1 MDGGARCMRSG
12 EWGNLYRVITSW
24 RVILMLMRPV
34 NLDATRRRSWKIAVF
49 RGGRRTAGAR
59 KPRAKMSPQVV
70 LLLAVHALF
79 AVANAL
85 SGTFVNVYLW
95 KAAEDLSLIG
105 RFALAAQLVNAATFF
120 FAGKWVKEY
129 DKMNCLRLGVAGS
142 ALFYLLVL
150 LMQQRAVDFVL
161 LLGAVQGMAGG
172 FFWLSFNVV
181 YFEVTDPDNRDQF
194 NGWAGLLGSVSGMTA
209 PWISGM
215 IIARLGGLRGY
226 RWVFGLSLLV
236 FMIGVIASFFLKKRK
251 VAGAYDWLYGF
262 RKLFAKRDPWR
273 RIVPAL
279 AFQGVREGV
288 FAFIIG
294 LMVYIATENEQML
307 GNYALI
313 TSAVGLASYWLA
325 GKLLLPKY
333 RGLAM
338 LIGTAAMSAVIL
350 PFFWK
355 VDYATLLLFGI
366 GTALVFPLFSIPMT
380 SSVFDWIGKDTD
392 SAQHRVEYVVL
403 REMALNA
410 GRVAAILVFLA
421 VIGKKADPRTL
432 NWLLFSIGSFP
443 LLSWVMMRKLLA
455 SGARS
460 RTA

>member
-1 MDGGARCMRSG
+1 MHGG

-24 RVILMLMRPV
+24 RVILMLMRPFIA
-34 NLDATRRRSWKIAVF
+34 DAAARRRGWKIAVA
-49 RGGRRTAGAR
+49 REDSRPAGAR

-70 LLLAVHALF
+70 LLLAVHGLF

-95 KAAEDLSLIG
+95 KSAGDMSLIG
-105 RFALAAQLVNAATFF
+105 RFALAAQAVNAATFF

-142 ALFYLLVL
+142 ALFYLIVL
-150 LMQQRAVDFVL
+150 LLERRAADFVL

-181 YFEVTDPDNRDQF
+181 YFEVTDPDNRDRF

-226 RWVFGLSLLV
+226 RWVFGLSLAV
-236 FMIGVIASFFLKKRK
+236 FVIGVIASFFLKKRK
-251 VAGAYDWLYGF
+251 VPGQYDWLYGF
-262 RKLFAKRDPWR
+262 RKLFSEGDPWR

-294 LMVYIATENEQML
+294 LLVYIATENEQML

-313 TSAVGLASYWLA
+313 TSAVGLGSFWLA
-325 GKLLLPKY
+325 GKLLTPKY
-333 RGLAM
+333 RGAAM
-338 LIGTAAMSAVIL
+338 LIGAAAMSAVIV

-355 VDYATLLLFGI
+355 VNYATLLLFGI
-366 GTALVFPLFSIPMT
+366 GTALVFPLFTIPMT
-380 SSVFDWIGKDTD
+380 SSVFDWIGKDAD
-392 SAQHRVEYVVL
+392 SARHRVEYVVL

-410 GRVAAILVFLA
+410 GRIAALIVFILV
-421 VIGKKADPRTL
+421 IGRKADPGTL
-432 NWLLFSIGSFP
+432 NWLLFATGSFP

-455 SGARS
+455 QGTRFGAP
-460 RTA
+460 